1 MQNAPTASTDLKVRP
16 NNKLCSHSF
25 QVMYNIIKTMPLRTL
40 RWSHIIKII
49 NPHPSFFLIIDA
61 ISLEMAKCLHLVP
74 IQPSWCSS
82 LLGFLHQ
89 TPCMLPCHFPYSSDF
104 AGIIY
109 LSCHIS
115 AYNLLKKIM
124 FGNYFF
130 SLFSVFKNNFLFLRL
145 KNLFGNSKLVENKNC
160 FQNLICEGN

>member
-1 MQNAPTASTDLKVRP
+1 M
-16 NNKLCSHSF
+16 
-25 QVMYNIIKTMPLRTL
+25 
-40 RWSHIIKII
+40 
-49 NPHPSFFLIIDA
+49 PSFSANSTKLVLIPPRF
-61 ISLEMAKCLHLVP
+61 S
-74 IQPSWCSS
+74 PSNSMYAS
-82 LLGFLHQ
+82 
-89 TPCMLPCHFPYSSDF
+89 MYSSDF

-124 FGNYFF
+124 FGNCFF

-145 KNLFGNSKLVENKNC
+145 KNLFGNSKLAKNKNC